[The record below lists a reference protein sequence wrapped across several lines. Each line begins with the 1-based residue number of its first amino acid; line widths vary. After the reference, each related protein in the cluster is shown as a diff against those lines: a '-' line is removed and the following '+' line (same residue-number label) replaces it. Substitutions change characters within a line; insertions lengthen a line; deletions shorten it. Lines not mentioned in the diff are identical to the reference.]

1 MEQLLSLRTQ
11 ATSLIKTQ
19 DVHSTILIAALLIC
33 TLILCAFYFSWI
45 RKASLD
51 NNGLMSYLKFAYSCF
66 IKPHHATLDGGQQSA
81 LEGFYST
88 QVKPRS
94 YQLMLELTFNRLPFT
109 MPPERSFFSDVR
121 ICSASSQLSSNTNR
135 IALSSSFGG
144 PSGWM
149 SAVVQGTSK

>member
-1 MEQLLSLRTQ
+1 MEQLLSRQ
-11 ATSLIKTQ
+11 AQAASLIKTQ
-19 DVHSTILIAALLIC
+19 DVHSTLLIAALLIC
-33 TLILCAFYFSWI
+33 TLTLCAFYLSGI
-45 RKASLD
+45 RKASSA

-88 QVKPRS
+88 QVKARS
-94 YQLMLELTFNRLPFT
+94 YQRMLELTFNRLPFT
-109 MPPERSFFSDVR
+109 MPPERSFFWDVR
-121 ICSASSQLSSNTNR
+121 TCSASSQLSFNINR
-135 IALSSSFGG
+135 IALSSSFGS